1 MLNMIIKQIGI
12 GENESQYRICGYE
25 NEIIKEIVKVTQCQV
40 HVNRFIEEK
49 EMTAA
54 SVIDVLANVSLKIIQ
69 ILIMINFNHHFSSGK

>member
-1 MLNMIIKQIGI
+1 MLNVIIKQIGI
-12 GENESQYRICGYE
+12 GKNESQYRICGYE

-69 ILIMINFNHHFSSGK
+69 TLIMINFNDNFSSEK

>member
-1 MLNMIIKQIGI
+1 MLNLIIKQIGI
-12 GENESQYRICGYE
+12 GENEYRYRICGYE